1 MDLINE
7 EKNLDYHQELLLNQ
21 ALFSGLSHSKN
32 AFFSPAMLPVNHC
45 MPQEHLQLQS
55 MHGMSKIFSK
65 YPRVSIKKNPALNS
79 A

>member
-45 MPQEHLQLQS
+45 MP
-55 MHGMSKIFSK
+55 
-65 YPRVSIKKNPALNS
+65 
-79 A
+79 